1 VLLASKL
8 VYFSLSIY
16 LLPIGSLDR
25 LEDVARFYFNK
36 RRKTMGHNTNRL
48 AKAVPE
54 AKPIL
59 DEWITEGNWDMNVR
73 TQEVST
79 LQFCALARKLEKA
92 QLKIPLT

>member
-1 VLLASKL
+1 
-8 VYFSLSIY
+8 
-16 LLPIGSLDR
+16 
-25 LEDVARFYFNK
+25 
-36 RRKTMGHNTNRL
+36 MGHNTNRL